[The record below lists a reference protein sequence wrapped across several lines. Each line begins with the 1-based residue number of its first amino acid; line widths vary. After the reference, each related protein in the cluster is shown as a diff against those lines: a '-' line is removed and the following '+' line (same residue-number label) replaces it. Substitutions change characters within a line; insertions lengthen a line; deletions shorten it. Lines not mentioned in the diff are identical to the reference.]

1 MKNKI
6 IKFVFLVSL
15 FFSIQSFA
23 NPINKIDFVG
33 LNVIS
38 NTTLM
43 SILPVK
49 IGDQYNENTS
59 DEIIQTLFN
68 TGYFSDIS
76 VTNNNDNLTITLS
89 ENPYIKYFNVSTGT
103 GSNWSNW
110 LNNKQELLDTSS
122 LNELIE
128 SNNLS
133 AGNIYTKPKLVD
145 FVTSLK
151 TKYIASGYYNSQ
163 IDSVIEIDSQ
173 NRIGIEL
180 NINQGKRAKINSM
193 SITGAA
199 KFSDKELLDLFTI
212 GEADFMLINL
222 FTNKDH
228 FTDIALN
235 QGLELMTNLYFNS
248 GYLDFKVL
256 DVIST
261 LDDNKEKLNIDIQIS
276 EGIQYKLGKVS
287 FEGELGNQTGES
299 LSDLLTIKSG
309 DIFNRQSVVDDIQTF
324 VDIYSDQ
331 GYAFVDINP
340 ITQDFLD
347 TVNVKINISLNKKV
361 YINRII
367 ISGNTRTQDE
377 VIRREIG
384 ISEGGLYSRSAL
396 RNSILKLRRL
406 GYFSD
411 VQMSANKVEGMTDKI
426 DLSFIVEETKTGAV
440 SFSVSH
446 SNNYGVSF
454 GAGIQE
460 KNIFGS
466 GNTLNAEFKL
476 SESFNKVSFY
486 FQNPNYNNQ
495 NHSISIGAFKSEIN
509 DDDIMQDS
517 YEINMKGLNFGYGIP
532 LSESTRLNSNI
543 QYTKNNISCGTS
555 FSATGYEPTQCATS
569 SADEV
574 KLSLNWSES
583 TLNDYMYPTEGKSN
597 ALAIGLA
604 TPLGDYRY
612 FDINANHISY
622 KPLSNDLTLKLTAD
636 LGLAKGYSGNELP
649 FFKRYF
655 GGGSGSVRGFGNKTL
670 GPLYPNNKAKGGELS
685 ILGSANIIAPA
696 YFFDNSD
703 NMRMSVFIDTGNIYE
718 KTSNI
723 KLGDLRMSAG
733 VGFAYLSP
741 IGAIGMYWSTP
752 ILKKSGDVIEN
763 FGFSLGTGF

>member
-23 NPINKIDFVG
+23 NSINKIDFVG

-151 TKYIASGYYNSQ
+151 TKYIAAGYYNSQ

-248 GYLDFKVL
+248 G
-256 DVIST
+256 
-261 LDDNKEKLNIDIQIS
+261 
-276 EGIQYKLGKVS
+276 
-287 FEGELGNQTGES
+287 
-299 LSDLLTIKSG
+299 
-309 DIFNRQSVVDDIQTF
+309 
-324 VDIYSDQ
+324 
-331 GYAFVDINP
+331 
-340 ITQDFLD
+340 
-347 TVNVKINISLNKKV
+347 
-361 YINRII
+361 
-367 ISGNTRTQDE
+367 
-377 VIRREIG
+377 
-384 ISEGGLYSRSAL
+384 
-396 RNSILKLRRL
+396 
-406 GYFSD
+406 
-411 VQMSANKVEGMTDKI
+411 
-426 DLSFIVEETKTGAV
+426 
-440 SFSVSH
+440 
-446 SNNYGVSF
+446 
-454 GAGIQE
+454 
-460 KNIFGS
+460 
-466 GNTLNAEFKL
+466 
-476 SESFNKVSFY
+476 
-486 FQNPNYNNQ
+486 
-495 NHSISIGAFKSEIN
+495 
-509 DDDIMQDS
+509 
-517 YEINMKGLNFGYGIP
+517 
-532 LSESTRLNSNI
+532 
-543 QYTKNNISCGTS
+543 
-555 FSATGYEPTQCATS
+555 
-569 SADEV
+569 
-574 KLSLNWSES
+574 
-583 TLNDYMYPTEGKSN
+583 
-597 ALAIGLA
+597 
-604 TPLGDYRY
+604 
-612 FDINANHISY
+612 
-622 KPLSNDLTLKLTAD
+622 
-636 LGLAKGYSGNELP
+636 
-649 FFKRYF
+649 
-655 GGGSGSVRGFGNKTL
+655 
-670 GPLYPNNKAKGGELS
+670 
-685 ILGSANIIAPA
+685 
-696 YFFDNSD
+696 
-703 NMRMSVFIDTGNIYE
+703 
-718 KTSNI
+718 
-723 KLGDLRMSAG
+723 
-733 VGFAYLSP
+733 
-741 IGAIGMYWSTP
+741 
-752 ILKKSGDVIEN
+752 
-763 FGFSLGTGF
+763 